1 MDEIVV
7 RNLYKIFGPRPQSV
21 FPLLEQGLGKEKILV
36 ETGHTVGINNA
47 SFAVRRGEIFVVM
60 GLSGSGKSTL
70 IRCLNR
76 LIEPTRGK
84 VLVEGRDITALDTAE
99 LRQLR
104 REKLAMVFQ
113 RFGLFPHRTVLG
125 NVEYGLEVQGIPAPK
140 RREKARQALELVGLT
155 GWEAAYP
162 SALSGGMQQR
172 VGLARALATEPEV
185 LLMDEAFSALDP
197 LIRKQMQDE
206 LLNLQSQVKKTIV
219 FITHD
224 LDEALKIGDRIA
236 IMKDGVIVQ
245 IDTPEGILRQ
255 PRDEYVAAFTQD
267 VDRTKIL
274 TAAAVMRN
282 PDALVTSKDGP
293 RVAIRKMRELALSSV
308 FVVGKERELR
318 GLVTIDAC
326 LAAVQEGQTHLENIL
341 SSDFPTTRPDT
352 PLRSLLPTAAQTK
365 VPIAVVDERG
375 TLLGIVVR
383 ASVLSGI
390 LGEEVKGA

>member
-1 MDEIVV
+1 MIVV

-224 LDEALKIGDRIA
+224 LAGAGIMKATAKAIQDYGLKLKLVEGSEPAMTAALKKAIDNKEWIVVTGWAPHWKFARWDLKFLEDPKKDYGEVENIHITARKGLAEDMPEVADFLKNFKLNAQQLGDLEGRIA
-236 IMKDGVIVQ
+236 DGEE
-245 IDTPEGILRQ
+245 P
-255 PRDEYVAAFTQD
+255 P
-267 VDRTKIL
+267 
-274 TAAAVMRN
+274 AAAKAWMAEN
-282 PDALVTSKDGP
+282 KD
-293 RVAIRKMRELALSSV
+293 
-308 FVVGKERELR
+308 
-318 GLVTIDAC
+318 
-326 LAAVQEGQTHLENIL
+326 
-341 SSDFPTTRPDT
+341 
-352 PLRSLLPTAAQTK
+352 
-365 VPIAVVDERG
+365 VVD
-375 TLLGIVVR
+375 
-383 ASVLSGI
+383 SWW
-390 LGEEVKGA
+390 K

>member
-7 RNLYKIFGPRPQSV
+7 RNLYKIFGPKPASV
-21 FPLLEQGLGKEKILV
+21 FPLLEKGLGKEQILAQ
-36 ETGHTVGINNA
+36 TGHTVAINNA
-47 SFAVRRGEIFVVM
+47 SFTVRKGEIFVVM

-76 LIEPTRGK
+76 LVEPTRGEI
-84 VLVEGRDITALDTAE
+84 LIEGNDITKMGPAE
-99 LRQLR
+99 LREVR
-104 REKLAMVFQ
+104 RKKLAMVFQ
-113 RFGLFPHRTVLG
+113 RFGLFPHRTVLA
-125 NVEYGLEVQGIPAPK
+125 NVEYGLEIQGIDAST
-140 RREKARQALELVGLT
+140 RRKKALEALELVGLK
-155 GWEAAYP
+155 GWESSYP
-162 SALSGGMQQR
+162 DALSGGMQQR
-172 VGLARALATEPEV
+172 VGLARALATGPEL

-206 LLNLQSQVKKTIV
+206 LLRLQSRVKKTIV

-245 IDTPEGILRQ
+245 IDTPEGILQQ
-255 PRDEYVAAFTQD
+255 PRNGYVAAFTQD

-274 TAAAVMRN
+274 TASSVMRN

-293 RVAIRKMRELALSSV
+293 RVAIRKMQELGLSSV

-318 GLVTIDAC
+318 GLVTINAC
-326 LAAVQEGQTHLENIL
+326 LQAVQEGKTQLEEIL
-341 SSDFPTTRPDT
+341 TTDFPTTSPDT
-352 PLRSLLPTAAQTK
+352 PLRDLLPVAAQTK

-383 ASVLSGI
+383 ASVLAGI
-390 LGEEVKGA
+390 MGQEVKGP